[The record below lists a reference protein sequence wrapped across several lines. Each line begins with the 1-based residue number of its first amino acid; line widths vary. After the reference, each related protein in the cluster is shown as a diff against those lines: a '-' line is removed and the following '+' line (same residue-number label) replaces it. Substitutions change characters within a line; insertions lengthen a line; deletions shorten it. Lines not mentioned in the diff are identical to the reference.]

1 MLGFYQWS
9 ATESVVNCSLKFR
22 SLLLPEPQN
31 HSIVAE
37 ADGWAP
43 APSSHPFRKH
53 HMSSQ
58 QLAYKAAAVLS
69 AAILLASAGLTAPAS
84 AQMAPNAPVPVSV
97 LTVAAEDVPITNEL
111 PGRIAPTRIAEVRSR
126 ISGIVVERVFE
137 QGSQV
142 KQGEVL
148 YRIDPAQFKVQVD
161 SARAALQRA
170 EAVQLQANQ
179 QADRQT
185 ALRQRDIASAQQY
198 ETAVA
203 ALAQANADVAAARAG
218 LAAAELNLQ
227 YTEVKAPITGRIG
240 RALITEGALV
250 GSTAADNLATIQQLD
265 PVYADFTQSASELLR
280 LKRALKAGE
289 LGSSKSGEASVR
301 LLLDDGSPYK
311 HTGRLLFSE
320 AAVDALTGQVTLRGE
335 FPNPEGDLLPGMYVR
350 VLIQQGIQRNVIVVP
365 QQAVQ
370 RDGGGNSQVYVVK
383 DGKTAELRHV
393 TTGRVSGNRWVIE
406 HGLTAGEQIIVE
418 GFQKLRP
425 GAPIVAQPWQQG
437 AKGNGVAKQ

>member
-1 MLGFYQWS
+1 
-9 ATESVVNCSLKFR
+9 
-22 SLLLPEPQN
+22 
-31 HSIVAE
+31 
-37 ADGWAP
+37 
-43 APSSHPFRKH
+43 
-53 HMSSQ
+53 MSSQ
-58 QLAYKAAAVLS
+58 KLACKTAAVLS
-69 AAILLASAGLTAPAS
+69 AAMLFAAAGVPAS
-84 AQMAPNAPVPVSV
+84 AQMPPNAPVPVSV

-126 ISGIVVERVFE
+126 ISGIVIERVFE

-142 KQGEVL
+142 KQGDVL

-179 QADRQT
+179 QSDRQT

-198 ETAVA
+198 ETAIA

-265 PVYADFTQSASELLR
+265 PVYADFTQSANVLLHLR
-280 LKRALKAGE
+280 RAMKAGE
-289 LGSSKSGEASVR
+289 LGSNKAGETNVR
-301 LLLDDGSPYK
+301 LLLDDGSPYQ

-350 VLIQQGIQRNVIVVP
+350 VLIQQGIQRNVVVIP

-370 RDGGGNSQVYVVK
+370 RDGGGRSQVYTVK
-383 DGKTAELRHV
+383 DGKTAELRIV
-393 TTGRVSGNRWVIE
+393 TTGRIAGNRWVIE
-406 HGLTAGEQIIVE
+406 NGLTAGEQVIVE

-425 GAPIVAQPWQQG
+425 GAPIAAQPWQG
-437 AKGNGVAKQ
+437 AKGPAAKVQGEKGSGAAKQ